1 MKRAIQ
7 GLLVCLLFFIFSTVH
22 AATRSISM
30 VFLTF
35 SDSTPY
41 SEMKTNEIIDDYLLE
56 ELLNL
61 KNVRVMERRVI
72 KEALDAERKLSLS
85 AKDVDEVVANNDFAT
100 VFAAADNNL
109 NEKIR
114 GDYVPVKQTKLIGQK
129 YHADYILHG
138 TIEYLGKGKNY
149 MMVPLPQ
156 FMVSSINPYLEAW
169 VTVRL
174 IDAQSGKIL
183 WWRREKGVSRDSLYN
198 IQGFTFG
205 TGEFSNQLFVE
216 AMKKIS
222 KKVADSLEKD
232 LEQGKL
238 NLRKD

>member
-138 TIEYLGKGKNY
+138 TIEYLGKGKT
-149 MMVPLPQ
+149 
-156 FMVSSINPYLEAW
+156 I
-169 VTVRL
+169 
-174 IDAQSGKIL
+174 
-183 WWRREKGVSRDSLYN
+183 
-198 IQGFTFG
+198 
-205 TGEFSNQLFVE
+205 
-216 AMKKIS
+216 
-222 KKVADSLEKD
+222 
-232 LEQGKL
+232 
-238 NLRKD
+238 

>member
-1 MKRAIQ
+1 
-7 GLLVCLLFFIFSTVH
+7 
-22 AATRSISM
+22 
-30 VFLTF
+30 
-35 SDSTPY
+35 
-41 SEMKTNEIIDDYLLE
+41 
-56 ELLNL
+56 
-61 KNVRVMERRVI
+61 MERRVI

-156 FMVSSINPYLEAW
+156 FMVSSVNPYLEAW

-183 WWRREKGVSRDSLYN
+183 
-198 IQGFTFG
+198 
-205 TGEFSNQLFVE
+205 
-216 AMKKIS
+216 
-222 KKVADSLEKD
+222 VA
-232 LEQGKL
+232 QGKRSFKRQL
-238 NLRKD
+238 V